1 MSACICSNRH
11 INVVT
16 TAYAEIAKIDD
27 PAELQRIAEVLLAE
41 NYRSVNRRYGFND
54 KPDPIKFRWEVVPP
68 IGQNKAAACLDYQSC
83 EHKGYEDSEAFQ
95 IIKAV
100 LDNTPGYD
108 NHVAGRGFPWRFPE
122 YEEQSND

>member
-1 MSACICSNRH
+1 MSAWICSNRH

-16 TAYAEIAKIDD
+16 TAYGQIAKIDD
-27 PAELQRIAEVLLAE
+27 PIELQRIAELLLAE
-41 NYRSVNRRYGFND
+41 NYRSVNRRYGLNNE
-54 KPDPIKFRWEVVPP
+54 PESIVFRSEPVPP

-108 NHVAGRGFPWRFPE
+108 NHVDGKKFPWGYPE
-122 YEEQSND
+122 YETPPE